1 MTLSKL
7 SRIMLVALSLAPFA
21 IPSASLAQS
30 RSGYELV
37 NRPSSSSYNRQYSW
51 EYSRDGYNY
60 DRAVNGS
67 DASTPGHN

>member
-7 SRIMLVALSLAPFA
+7 SRAVPVALGLALFA

-30 RSGYELV
+30 RWGYELV
-37 NRPSSSSYNRQYSW
+37 NRPTWSGHHHRSDY
-51 EYSRDGYNY
+51 GPLTNY
-60 DRAVNGS
+60 DLEVNGS